1 MRRGAYPSGWLWSV
15 LWRWGPPALWMGII
29 SGFSTDAFSAEET
42 GRFLL
47 PLLRWML
54 PGISPE
60 TLDFVHVVIRKGMH
74 VTEFGVLALLWY
86 RALRWG
92 KPGWNGRTALGA
104 FLLSAGFALADEF
117 HQAFVPSRTGSL
129 VDAGWDSLGA
139 ILSVVSRWA
148 TVKRWR
154 GRRGDTGTRGKNNA
168 PGDPQ
173 CFDSQLWLRTC
184 AK

>member
-1 MRRGAYPSGWLWSV
+1 
-15 LWRWGPPALWMGII
+15 MGII

-60 TLDFVHVVIRKGMH
+60 TLDFVHVVVRKGMH

-92 KPGWNGRTALGA
+92 KPGWHGRTALGA

-139 ILSVVSRWA
+139 ALALMSLRV
-148 TVKRWR
+148 
-154 GRRGDTGTRGKNNA
+154 
-168 PGDPQ
+168 
-173 CFDSQLWLRTC
+173 LWLRAHATGGGLSHGRL
-184 AK
+184 AGGG